1 MGLSKSPAPE
11 VEALT
16 SDKGYSPVILTNFR
30 FRRCPSRLTGQP
42 FRLASEDPLP
52 GAQVQPAVGHHDH
65 RSASRTI
72 TCNVQPVSVAEV
84 QPVCAAEV
92 QPVCAAE
99 VQPVCAAEVQPV
111 CAAEVQPVCA
121 AEVQPV
127 CAARFRWASAFLSLR
142 SGHSPGQSCGLA
154 QGSGPRDAPR
164 RGLAKRGTATPQAS
178 SPVRMCQ
185 YCSISRGRNT
195 SSDRPGGICSFVF
208 KSESCS
214 MNVSHVA

>member
-52 GAQVQPAVGHHDH
+52 RAKVESAIGHRDH

-72 TCNVQPVSVAEV
+72 TCN
-84 QPVCAAEV
+84 
-92 QPVCAAE
+92 